1 MHCKLCFSHRTAKYT
16 LLTFLPLNLLEQFR
30 RVANAYFLIV
40 LFLCYVMPSAPVD
53 PNTWVTSVV
62 FVFGITMVKQ
72 GYEDLRRYLN
82 DRCDILVLNSVIHWW
97 FLKIPPSKLPR
108 ISFNSMLHFRRSNH
122 RPVKIIKDGNVV
134 HTNSERICVGDIILL
149 SENEVCPCDAV
160 LLSSSH
166 ESHQVSLIQWIVN

>member
-1 MHCKLCFSHRTAKYT
+1 MILPCFSHRTAKYT

-82 DRCDILVLNSVIHWW
+82 DRCSILASNFVIYFTATAILVTKN
-97 FLKIPPSKLPR
+97 FL
-108 ISFNSMLHFRRSNH
+108 
-122 RPVKIIKDGNVV
+122 
-134 HTNSERICVGDIILL
+134 
-149 SENEVCPCDAV
+149 
-160 LLSSSH
+160 
-166 ESHQVSLIQWIVN
+166 Q

>member
-1 MHCKLCFSHRTAKYT
+1 MDEETGNYKISYLSLFSDTRYVRYYFSVLRSSISRMFLPCFSHRTAKYT

-82 DRCDILVLNSVIHWW
+82 DRCAILNLNSVIH
-97 FLKIPPSKLPR
+97 
-108 ISFNSMLHFRRSNH
+108 
-122 RPVKIIKDGNVV
+122 
-134 HTNSERICVGDIILL
+134 
-149 SENEVCPCDAV
+149 
-160 LLSSSH
+160 
-166 ESHQVSLIQWIVN
+166 